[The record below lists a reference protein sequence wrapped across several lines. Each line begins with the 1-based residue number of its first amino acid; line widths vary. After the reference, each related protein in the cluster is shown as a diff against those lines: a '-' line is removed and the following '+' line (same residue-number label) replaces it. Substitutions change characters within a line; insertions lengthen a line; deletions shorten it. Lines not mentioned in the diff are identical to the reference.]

1 MFAWRE
7 LTGHMKSMRHYLA
20 FSTIILL
27 AGMVVG
33 GTNPMLDTFIR
44 GQIDGLRQVAET
56 IDSSANPTIGFMVF
70 IFFNNVIKSILVMYL
85 GALFGIVPILFLAI
99 NGMILGYFVS
109 QAAAQGGD
117 VLFTIV
123 VKGLLPHGI
132 LEIPAIIIACAYGL
146 RFGKLSFQ
154 GIGAAFGRKPGWG
167 KEVERFVVRTVP
179 VMVLLV
185 VMLLAAAVIE
195 STFTVWLLSR

>member
-7 LTGHMKSMRHYLA
+7 LTSHMKSMKHYLA
-20 FSTIILL
+20 FSTIVLL

-33 GTNPMLDTFIR
+33 GTNPVLDTFIR

-85 GALFGIVPILFLAI
+85 GALFGIIPILFLAV

-132 LEIPAIIIACAYGL
+132 LEIPAILIACAYGM
-146 RFGKLSFQ
+146 RFGKIIFQ
-154 GIGAAFGRKPGWG
+154 GIGAAFGRRPGWG
-167 KEVERFVVRTVP
+167 KEVERFIIRTVP
-179 VMVLLV
+179 IMVLLV

-195 STFTVWLLSR
+195 STFTVWLLSK